1 MAYLIAEVL
10 VFLAAAALIGAG
22 MAWMLQGLRSRAR
35 ERRLA
40 AEIQEARSGREA
52 AEARAAALANALNDL
67 RAEMERETG
76 RLRAR
81 VAELEARQPVFRASS
96 TSPGLAGRPVHA
108 GWRFLVR
115 AVARLADLLSRA
127 GRRLFQ

>member
-96 TSPGLAGRPVHA
+96 TPPGPAGRPVHA
-108 GWRFLVR
+108 GWRLLVR